1 MDLDFNMTFPMGSTF
16 VFGSWVYTVDDP
28 DKLQSRLVEITAN
41 QATLVNHQDELE
53 DLIETISKF
62 YIFYPTRTRKQ
73 LKEFES
79 YSNTTS
85 LTPTWAQ
92 EHRFCLPDLGGG
104 SGDPSDRRSARL
116 GPLRHVRRKDCTLA
130 RSPATWELI

>member
-1 MDLDFNMTFPMGSTF
+1 MLSIIRHRQLVCQVGAFNEIAMGSTMDLDFNMTFPMGSTF

-73 LKEFES
+73 LKE
-79 YSNTTS
+79 
-85 LTPTWAQ
+85 L
-92 EHRFCLPDLGGG
+92 
-104 SGDPSDRRSARL
+104 
-116 GPLRHVRRKDCTLA
+116 
-130 RSPATWELI
+130 ELD